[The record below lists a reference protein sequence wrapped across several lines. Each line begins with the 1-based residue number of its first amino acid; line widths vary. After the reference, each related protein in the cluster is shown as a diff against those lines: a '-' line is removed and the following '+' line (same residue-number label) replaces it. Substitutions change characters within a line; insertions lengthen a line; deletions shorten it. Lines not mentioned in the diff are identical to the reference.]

1 MTLGR
6 APMCHMETLYI
17 SPAICL
23 TRFPSV
29 KQPQQHDMQRIRV
42 CLDPEADV
50 NVGNQGTLIT
60 HSSVDLC
67 QRWTT
72 SRMGS
77 VCGTKYT
84 YYNHFCFWV
93 CQLQCIYTFM

>member
-6 APMCHMETLYI
+6 ASMGHMETL
-17 SPAICL
+17 SVSLAICL
-23 TRFPSV
+23 TRFLSG

-50 NVGNQGTLIT
+50 SVGNQGTLIT

-67 QRWTT
+67 QRRTT

-77 VCGTKYT
+77 VRGTKYT
-84 YYNHFCFWV
+84 YYNHFC
-93 CQLQCIYTFM
+93 L